1 MPRRRNRDG
10 FGRKGVDRKMAKVE
24 QKIVPLNGD
33 EAVAFAAKQCD
44 VDVVA
49 AYPITPQT
57 IIVEKF
63 SEYVADGEV
72 DTAFVCVESEH
83 TAMACSITASATGAR
98 TFTATASAGLALMHE
113 MLGVA
118 SGCRTPVVMAVANRA
133 LSAPINIHC
142 DHSDAMCERDS
153 GWMQTYTENSQE
165 AYDSI
170 IQAFKIAENLEIM
183 LPAMV
188 GLDGFVLSHTLEN
201 VNILPDEAVKK
212 FVGIRQVPMVMN
224 HEGKLVPFK
233 LDPANPLTIGP
244 LDLHDYYFEHKR
256 QQEESMRKA
265 LDVIKQV
272 HNEYAKLTGRSYG
285 NGLVEAY
292 RLNDAEIAVVCMG
305 STAGTVKT
313 VIDELREKGMKAG
326 LLRIRAFRPLPIED
340 IIKNLSGKKAV
351 AVMDRACSFGGNGG
365 PLAHEIRHAVY
376 DLPNRP
382 KMINRIYGLGGRDM
396 QPHMIESIYKELETM
411 VKTGQTA
418 DTVKFIGLR
427 E

>member
-1 MPRRRNRDG
+1 
-10 FGRKGVDRKMAKVE
+10 MAKVE
-24 QKIVPLNGD
+24 QKIIPLNGD
-33 EAVAFAAKQCD
+33 SAVALAAKQCD

-72 DTAFVCVESEH
+72 ETAFVCVESEH
-83 TAMACSITASATGAR
+83 TAMTCCITASATGAR

-118 SGCRTPVVMAVANRA
+118 SGCRTPIVMSVVNRA

-142 DHSDAMCERDS
+142 DHSDAMCERDI
-153 GWMQTYTENSQE
+153 GWIQIYAENSQE

-170 IQAFKIAENLEIM
+170 IQAFRIAEDLDVT
-183 LPAMV
+183 LPTMV

-201 VNILPDEAVKK
+201 VAVLPDEAVKQ
-212 FVGIRQVPMVMN
+212 FVGIRQIPMVTN

-244 LDLHDYYFEHKR
+244 LDLQDYYFEHKR

-272 HNEYAKLTGRSYG
+272 HDEYAEQSGRSYG

-292 RLNDAEIAVVCMG
+292 RLEDAEIAAVCMG

-313 VIDELREKGMKAG
+313 VVDELRANGIKAG
-326 LLRIRAFRPLPIED
+326 LLRIRAFRPLPVED
-340 IIKNLSGKKAV
+340 IINNLSGKKAI

-365 PLAHEIRHAVY
+365 PLFHEIRHTIY
-376 DLPNRP
+376 DLPDKP
-382 KMINRIYGLGGRDM
+382 KLVNRIYGLGGRDI
-396 QPHMIESIYKELETM
+396 PPYMIDGIYKELQKIA
-411 VKTGQTA
+411 KTGEIERMVQ
-418 DTVKFIGLR
+418 FIGLR

>member
-1 MPRRRNRDG
+1 
-10 FGRKGVDRKMAKVE
+10 VAKFE

-33 EAVAFAAKQCD
+33 EAVALAVKQSD

-72 DTAFVCVESEH
+72 ETAFICVESEH
-83 TAMACSITASATGAR
+83 TAMTCSITASATGAR

-142 DHSDAMCERDS
+142 DHSDAMCERDI
-153 GWMQTYTENSQE
+153 GWLQLYAENSQE

-170 IQAFKIAENLEIM
+170 IQAFKIAENLDVM
-183 LPAMV
+183 LPTMV

-201 VNILPDEAVKK
+201 VSILPDEIVNH
-212 FVGIRQVPMVMN
+212 FVGIRQVPRVTN
-224 HEGKLVPFK
+224 HEGELVPFK

-256 QQEESMRKA
+256 QQEESMRNA
-265 LDVIKQV
+265 LNVIKEV
-272 HNEYAKLTGRSYG
+272 HDEYAKLSGRNYG

-292 RLNDAEIAVVCMG
+292 MLDDAEIATVCIG

-313 VIDELREKGMKAG
+313 VVDELRKNGIKAG
-326 LLRIRAFRPLPIED
+326 LLRIRAFRPLPVED
-340 IIKNLSGKKAV
+340 IVNNLVGKKAV

-365 PLAHEIRHAVY
+365 PLFHEIRHSVY
-376 DLPNRP
+376 DLQDRPNVV
-382 KMINRIYGLGGRDM
+382 NRIYGLGGRDI
-396 QPHMIESIYKELETM
+396 QPHMIDGIFKELQKIAEI
-411 VKTGQTA
+411 GHPGEI
-418 DTVKFIGLR
+418 VKFIGLR

>member
-1 MPRRRNRDG
+1 MT
-10 FGRKGVDRKMAKVE
+10 KVE
-24 QKIVPLNGD
+24 QKTVPLNGD
-33 EAVAFAAKQCD
+33 AAVAFAAKQCD

-83 TAMACSITASATGAR
+83 TAMTCSITASATGAR

-118 SGCRTPVVMAVANRA
+118 SGCRAPVVMAVANRA

-142 DHSDAMCERDS
+142 DHSDAMAERDM
-153 GWMQTYTENSQE
+153 GWIQMYAENSQE
-165 AYDSI
+165 AYDSL
-170 IQAFKIAENLEIM
+170 IQAFKIAENLDVM
-183 LPAMV
+183 LPTMV

-201 VNILPDEAVKK
+201 VNVLSDEAVKN
-212 FVGIRQVPMVMN
+212 FVGIRQVPQVMN

-233 LDPANPLTIGP
+233 LDPENPLTIGP

-256 QQEESMRKA
+256 QQEEAMRKA

-272 HNEYAKLTGRSYG
+272 HDEYAKQSGRSYG

-292 RLNDAEIAVVCMG
+292 RLDDAEIAVVCIG

-313 VIDELREKGMKAG
+313 VVDELRENGIKAG
-326 LLRIRAFRPLPIED
+326 LLRIRSFRPLPVKD
-340 IIKNLSGKKAV
+340 IVSNLSGKKAV
-351 AVMDRACSFGGNGG
+351 AVMDRSCSFGGNGG
-365 PLAHEIRHAVY
+365 PLFHEIRHAVY
-376 DLPNRP
+376 DLPDRP
-382 KMINRIYGLGGRDM
+382 KLVNRIYGLGGRDM
-396 QPHMIESIYKELETM
+396 PPDLIDGIYKQLQTI
-411 VKTGQTA
+411 VKTGQIK
-418 DTVKFIGLR
+418 DTVQFIGLR

>member
-1 MPRRRNRDG
+1 
-10 FGRKGVDRKMAKVE
+10 MAKVE
-24 QKIVPLNGD
+24 QKTIPLNGD
-33 EAVAFAAKQCD
+33 NAVALAAKQCD

-72 DTAFVCVESEH
+72 ETAFVCVESEH
-83 TAMACSITASATGAR
+83 TAMTCCITASATGAR

-118 SGCRTPVVMAVANRA
+118 SGCRTPIVMSVVNRA
-133 LSAPINIHC
+133 MSAPINIHC
-142 DHSDAMCERDS
+142 DHSDAMCERDI
-153 GWMQTYTENSQE
+153 GWIQIYAENSQE

-170 IQAFKIAENLEIM
+170 IQAFRIAEDLEVT
-183 LPAMV
+183 LPTMV

-201 VNILPDEAVKK
+201 VAVLPDEAVKQ
-212 FVGIRQVPMVMN
+212 FVGIRQIPMVTN

-244 LDLHDYYFEHKR
+244 LDLQDYYFEHKR

-272 HNEYAKLTGRSYG
+272 HDEYAEQSGRSYG

-292 RLNDAEIAVVCMG
+292 KLEDAEIAAVCMG

-313 VIDELREKGMKAG
+313 VVDELRANGIKAG
-326 LLRIRAFRPLPIED
+326 LLRIRAFRPLPVED
-340 IIKNLSGKKAV
+340 IVSNLSGKKAV

-365 PLAHEIRHAVY
+365 PLFHEIRHAVY
-376 DLPNRP
+376 DLPDKP
-382 KMINRIYGLGGRDM
+382 KLVNRIYGLGGRDI
-396 QPHMIESIYKELETM
+396 PPTMIDCIYKELQKIAET
-411 VKTGQTA
+411 GEIER
-418 DTVKFIGLR
+418 TVQFVGLR

>member
-1 MPRRRNRDG
+1 
-10 FGRKGVDRKMAKVE
+10 MAEVE
-24 QKIVPLNGD
+24 QKTIPLNGD
-33 EAVAFAAKQCD
+33 NAVAFAVKQCD

-63 SEYVADGEV
+63 SEYVANGEV
-72 DTAFVCVESEH
+72 ETAFVCVESEH
-83 TAMACSITASATGAR
+83 SAMTCCITASATGAR

-118 SGCRTPVVMAVANRA
+118 SGCRAPIVMSVVNRA

-142 DHSDAMCERDS
+142 DHSDAMCERDI
-153 GWMQTYTENSQE
+153 GWIQIYAENSQE
-165 AYDSI
+165 AYDST
-170 IQAFKIAENLEIM
+170 IQAFRIAEDLDVT
-183 LPAMV
+183 LPTIV

-201 VNILPDEAVKK
+201 VTVLPDEVVKK
-212 FVGIRQVPMVMN
+212 FVGIRQIPMVTN

-244 LDLHDYYFEHKR
+244 LDLQDYYFEHKR

-265 LDVIKQV
+265 LGVIKQI
-272 HNEYAKLTGRSYG
+272 HDEYAELSGRRYG

-292 RLNDAEIAVVCMG
+292 RLEDAEIAAVCMG
-305 STAGTVKT
+305 STAGTLKT
-313 VIDELREKGMKAG
+313 VVDEMRTNGIKAG
-326 LLRIRAFRPLPIED
+326 LLRIRAFRPLPVED
-340 IIKNLSGKKAV
+340 IISNLSGKKVV

-365 PLAHEIRHAVY
+365 PLFHEIRHAIY
-376 DLPNRP
+376 DLPDRP
-382 KMINRIYGLGGRDM
+382 KLVNYIYGLGGRDI
-396 QPHMIESIYKELETM
+396 QPYMIEGIYKELQKTIET
-411 VKTGQTA
+411 GEIEE
-418 DTVKFIGLR
+418 TVQFIGLR

>member
-1 MPRRRNRDG
+1 M
-10 FGRKGVDRKMAKVE
+10 
-24 QKIVPLNGD
+24 PLNGD
-33 EAVAFAAKQCD
+33 EAVALAVKQSD

-72 DTAFVCVESEH
+72 ETAFVCVESEH
-83 TAMACSITASATGAR
+83 TAMTCSITASATGAR

-142 DHSDAMCERDS
+142 DHSDAMSERDI
-153 GWMQTYTENSQE
+153 GWLQLYAENSQE

-170 IQAFKIAENLEIM
+170 IQAFKIAENFDVM
-183 LPAMV
+183 LPTMV

-201 VNILPDEAVKK
+201 VSILPDEIVKH
-212 FVGIRQVPMVMN
+212 FVGIRQVPRVTN
-224 HEGKLVPFK
+224 HEGKLVSFK
-233 LDPANPLTIGP
+233 LDPVNPLTIGP

-256 QQEESMRKA
+256 QQEESMRNA
-265 LDVIKQV
+265 LNVIKEV
-272 HNEYAKLTGRSYG
+272 HDEYAKLSGRNYG

-292 RLNDAEIAVVCMG
+292 MLDDAEIAIVCIG

-313 VIDELREKGMKAG
+313 VVDELRKNGVKAG

-340 IIKNLSGKKAV
+340 IVNNLVGKKAV

-365 PLAHEIRHAVY
+365 PLFHEIRHSVY
-376 DLPNRP
+376 DLQDRP
-382 KMINRIYGLGGRDM
+382 KVVNRIYGLGGRDI
-396 QPHMIESIYKELETM
+396 QPHMIDGIFKELQKIAEIGHPGEI
-411 VKTGQTA
+411 VR
-418 DTVKFIGLR
+418 FIGLR

>member
-1 MPRRRNRDG
+1 
-10 FGRKGVDRKMAKVE
+10 MAKIE
-24 QKIVPLNGD
+24 QKTVPLNGD
-33 EAVAFAAKQCD
+33 EAVAYAVKQCD

-72 DTAFVCVESEH
+72 ETAFVCVESEH
-83 TAMACSITASATGAR
+83 TAMTCSITASATGAR

-118 SGCRTPVVMAVANRA
+118 SGCRTPVVMSVVNRA

-153 GWMQTYTENSQE
+153 GWIQLYAENSQE

-170 IQAFKIAENLEIM
+170 IQAFKIAENLDVM
-183 LPAMV
+183 LPTMV

-201 VNILPDEAVKK
+201 VSVLPDETVKK
-212 FVGIRQVPMVMN
+212 FVGIRQVPRVMN
-224 HEGKLVPFK
+224 HKGELVPFK

-272 HNEYAKLTGRSYG
+272 HNEYAKQSGRSYG

-292 RLNDAEIAVVCMG
+292 RLDDAEIAAVCMG

-313 VIDELREKGMKAG
+313 VVDELRENGIKAG
-326 LLRIRAFRPLPIED
+326 LLRIRAFRPLPVED
-340 IIKNLSGKKAV
+340 IVRNLEGKKAV

-365 PLAHEIRHAVY
+365 PLFHEIRHAVY
-376 DLPNRP
+376 DLPDRP
-382 KMINRIYGLGGRDM
+382 KLINRIYGLGGRDM
-396 QPHMIESIYKELETM
+396 QPHMIDDIYKELQKMAE
-411 VKTGQTA
+411 TGQTA
-418 DTVKFIGLR
+418 DTVQFIGVR

>member
-1 MPRRRNRDG
+1 
-10 FGRKGVDRKMAKVE
+10 MAKVE

-33 EAVAFAAKQCD
+33 NAVAYAAKQCD

-72 DTAFVCVESEH
+72 ETAFVCVESEH
-83 TAMACSITASATGAR
+83 SAMTCSITASATGAR

-118 SGCRTPVVMAVANRA
+118 SGCRVPVVMAVANRA

-142 DHSDAMCERDS
+142 DHSDAMAERDM
-153 GWMQTYTENSQE
+153 GWIQIYAENSQE

-170 IQAFKIAENLEIM
+170 IQAFKIAENLDVM
-183 LPAMV
+183 LPTMV

-201 VNILPDEAVKK
+201 VSIFPDEAVKK
-212 FVGIRQVPMVMN
+212 FVGTRQFPRVMN
-224 HEGKLVPFK
+224 HEGELVLFK
-233 LDPANPLTIGP
+233 LDPENPLTIGA

-256 QQEESMRKA
+256 QQEEAMIKA

-272 HNEYAKLTGRSYG
+272 HDEYAEQSGRSYG

-292 RLNDAEIAVVCMG
+292 RLDDAEIATVCIG

-313 VIDELREKGMKAG
+313 VVDELRENGIKAG
-326 LLRIRAFRPLPIED
+326 LLRIRAFRPLPVKD
-340 IIKNLSGKKAV
+340 IVSNLSGKKAV

-365 PLAHEIRHAVY
+365 PLFHEIRHSVY
-376 DLPNRP
+376 DVPDRP
-382 KMINRIYGLGGRDM
+382 RLVNYIYGLGGRDT
-396 QPHMIESIYKELETM
+396 PPYMINGIYRELQKIAE
-411 VKTGQTA
+411 TGQVEN
-418 DTVKFIGLR
+418 TVQFIGLR

>member
-1 MPRRRNRDG
+1 
-10 FGRKGVDRKMAKVE
+10 MAKVE
-24 QKIVPLNGD
+24 QEIVPLNGD
-33 EAVAFAAKQCD
+33 NAVAYAVKQCD

-72 DTAFVCVESEH
+72 DTEFVCVESEH
-83 TAMACSITASATGAR
+83 TAMTCCITASATGAR

-118 SGCRTPVVMAVANRA
+118 SGCRTPVVMSVVNRA

-142 DHSDAMCERDS
+142 DHSDAMCERDI
-153 GWMQTYTENSQE
+153 GWIQLYAENSQE

-170 IQAFKIAENLEIM
+170 IQAFRIAENLDVM
-183 LPAMV
+183 LPTMV

-201 VNILPDEAVKK
+201 VSILPDEAVKK
-212 FVGIRQVPMVMN
+212 FVGTRQVPMVMN
-224 HEGKLVPFK
+224 HQGKLVPFK

-244 LDLHDYYFEHKR
+244 LDLQDYYFEHKR

-272 HNEYAKLTGRSYG
+272 HDEYAKQSGRRYG

-292 RLNDAEIAVVCMG
+292 RLDDAEIATICIG

-313 VIDELREKGMKAG
+313 VVDELRENGVKAG
-326 LLRIRAFRPLPIED
+326 LLRMRAFRPLPVED
-340 IIKNLSGKKAV
+340 IVSNLSGKKAV

-365 PLAHEIRHAVY
+365 PLFHEIRHAVY
-376 DLPNRP
+376 DLPSRP
-382 KMINRIYGLGGRDM
+382 KLVNYIYGLGGRDT
-396 QPHMIESIYKELETM
+396 PPYMIDGIYKELQKIAETGEIENK
-411 VKTGQTA
+411 VQ
-418 DTVKFIGLR
+418 FIGLR

>member
-1 MPRRRNRDG
+1 MS
-10 FGRKGVDRKMAKVE
+10 KVE
-24 QKIVPLNGD
+24 QKLVPLNGD
-33 EAVAFAAKQCD
+33 EAVAFAVKQCD
-44 VDVVA
+44 VDVVP

-72 DTAFVCVESEH
+72 ETAFVCVESEH

-118 SGCRTPVVMAVANRA
+118 SGCRAPVVMAVANRA

-142 DHSDAMCERDS
+142 DHSDAMCERDI
-153 GWMQTYTENSQE
+153 GWIQIFTENSQE

-170 IQAFKIAENLEIM
+170 IQAFKIAENLNVM
-183 LPAMV
+183 LPTMV

-201 VNILPDEAVKK
+201 VSILPDEAIKK
-212 FVGIRQVPMVMN
+212 FVGTRQVPRVMN
-224 HEGKLVPFK
+224 HEGELVPFK

-256 QQEESMRKA
+256 QQEEAMRNA

-272 HNEYAKLTGRSYG
+272 QNEYAKLSGRSYG

-292 RLNDAEIAVVCMG
+292 RLEDAEIAAVCMG

-313 VIDELREKGMKAG
+313 VVDELREKGVKAG
-326 LLRIRAFRPLPIED
+326 LLKIRTFRPLPVSG
-340 IIKNLSGKKAV
+340 IISNLAGKKAV
-351 AVMDRACSFGGNGG
+351 AVMDRSCSFGGDGG
-365 PLAHEIRHAVY
+365 PLFHEIRHAVY
-376 DLPNRP
+376 DLRNRP
-382 KMINRIYGLGGRDM
+382 KLINRVYGLGGRDM
-396 QPHMIESIYKELETM
+396 PPNLINNIFSELQNIAQTGNVDET
-411 VKTGQTA
+411 VQFVG
-418 DTVKFIGLR
+418 VR

>member
-1 MPRRRNRDG
+1 
-10 FGRKGVDRKMAKVE
+10 MAKVE

-33 EAVAFAAKQCD
+33 NAVAYAVKQCD

-83 TAMACSITASATGAR
+83 TAMTCSITASATGAR

-118 SGCRTPVVMAVANRA
+118 SGCRTPVVMSVVNRA

-142 DHSDAMCERDS
+142 DHSDAMCERDI
-153 GWMQTYTENSQE
+153 GWIQIYAENSQE

-170 IQAFKIAENLEIM
+170 IQAFKIAENLDVM
-183 LPAMV
+183 LPTMV

-201 VNILPDEAVKK
+201 VSILPDDAVKK
-212 FVGIRQVPMVMN
+212 FVGERQVPQVMN
-224 HEGKLVPFK
+224 HEGELVPFK
-233 LDPANPLTIGP
+233 LDPAKPLTIGP

-256 QQEESMRKA
+256 QQEESMIKA
-265 LDVIKQV
+265 LDVIKKV
-272 HNEYAKLTGRSYG
+272 HDEYSKQSGRTYG

-292 RLNDAEIAVVCMG
+292 RLDDAEIVTVCMG

-313 VIDELREKGMKAG
+313 VVDELREKGIKAG
-326 LLRIRAFRPLPIED
+326 LLRIRAFRPLPVKD
-340 IIKNLSGKKAV
+340 IISNLAGKKAV

-365 PLAHEIRHAVY
+365 PLFHEIRHAVY
-376 DLPNRP
+376 DVPNRP
-382 KMINRIYGLGGRDM
+382 KLVNYVYGLGGRDM
-396 QPHMIESIYKELETM
+396 QPHMIETIYNELQ
-411 VKTGQTA
+411 KIAQTGQVEE
-418 DTVKFIGLR
+418 TVQFIGLR